1 MLNTH
6 VSAFDLLPLAV
17 TDDVE
22 KVTDIS
28 LTEGEDR
35 TAHTFTAGTV
45 SLTLITDLSIWT
57 VISKWRKKY
66 PTKFPMP

>member
-6 VSAFDLLPLAV
+6 VSAFHLLPLAV

-28 LTEGEDR
+28 LTEGEER

-45 SLTLITDLSIWT
+45 SLTLITDLSI
-57 VISKWRKKY
+57 
-66 PTKFPMP
+66 